1 VGGGI
6 VIVPVSY
13 HIFTLLGTDES
24 VRMHVTVGTSLAT
37 IIPTSIMSS
46 RAHRQVRAPCS
57 AH

>member
-6 VIVPVSY
+6 VIVPVRY

-37 IIPTSIMSS
+37 SIPTSIMSS